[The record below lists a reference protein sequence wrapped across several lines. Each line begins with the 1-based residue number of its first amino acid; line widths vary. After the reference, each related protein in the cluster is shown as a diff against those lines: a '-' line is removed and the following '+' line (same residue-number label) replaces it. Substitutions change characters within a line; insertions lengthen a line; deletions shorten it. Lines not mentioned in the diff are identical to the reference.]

1 IDGVIHRVVSN
12 RKAAYGLTRARAAG
26 IETRYVPFKPY
37 ADRADGREA
46 YDLDLAERLNADHPD
61 LIVLAGWMRILSAGF
76 LATVNA
82 PVINL
87 HPALPGAYPGTNA
100 IERAWH
106 DAQTGIITET
116 GVMVHRVI
124 EEVDAGTVLGTT
136 VVPIDTTATF
146 ATLEMAIH
154 KAEHALLVNVVAQM
168 CRV

>member
-1 IDGVIHRVVSN
+1 M
-12 RKAAYGLTRARAAG
+12 TRAHAAG
-26 IETRYVPFKPY
+26 IGTYYVPFKPY
-37 ADRADGREA
+37 AERADGRDA

-76 LATVNA
+76 LATVKA

-136 VVPIDTTATF
+136 IVPIDTTATF
-146 ATLEMAIH
+146 ETLKSAMH
-154 KAEHALLVNVVAQM
+154 RAEHGLLVRVVAGLCQADTTTS
-168 CRV
+168 RAKGLAGDP